1 MFKGAEIFETNYTDY
16 CREIS
21 KCDFDVAAKILKVEL
36 KGDGVII
43 RFINHNYQVSGRG
56 IQDESGRRPDYGL
69 CVILAKYL
77 LLCPDR
83 IHEDLQWASFKD
95 FKKDAGFI
103 NGNFF
108 TSDTEMAILNYFS
121 GNIQGLI
128 RASEKLGGSHL
139 DIGVSYDV
147 SMKIDVLPRI
157 SLLVLFNDRDD
168 QFDAQCRV
176 LFQKHSEFYL
186 DPESLVMTGV
196 GLARHLIRS
205 HKRTSNEL

>member
-1 MFKGAEIFETNYTDY
+1 MFKSAEIFETHYDDY
-16 CREIS
+16 CRKIS
-21 KCDFDVAAKILKVEL
+21 QCNFDAAAKILKVEL
-36 KGDGVII
+36 KGDGVIV
-43 RFINHNYQVSGRG
+43 RFINHNYLVSGKG

-95 FKKDAGFI
+95 FKKDAGFV

-108 TSDTEMAILNYFS
+108 TSDTEMAVLNHFS

-128 RASEKLGGSHL
+128 RASKKLGGSHL
-139 DIGVSYDV
+139 DIGVSYDA
-147 SMKIDVLPRI
+147 SMKVDVLPRI

-186 DPESLVMTGV
+186 DPESLAMTGA
-196 GLARHLIRS
+196 GLARHLIRAA
-205 HKRTSNEL
+205 KEE